1 MQYSITGSNT
11 TMPTRNQSGF
21 NLIELMIVVVII
33 SLLAA
38 ISYPSYTRYV
48 VESRRTDAQAALLRV
63 SGELEKFMAQCN
75 TYIDVV
81 DSGTIGA
88 CSGLGHPD
96 LLSDGRYYTLSVVP
110 DPDTTN
116 SISTSYLIIAAPVAG
131 TSQARDGAFRL
142 SSLGV
147 KSWDKS
153 NDGTFAATENTW
165 SK

>member
-1 MQYSITGSNT
+1 MTRLSP
-11 TMPTRNQSGF
+11 TMPATRQRGF
-21 NLIELMIVVVII
+21 NLIELMIVVVIMG
-33 SLLAA
+33 LLAA

-48 VESRRTDAQAALLRV
+48 VESRRTDAQVALLRV
-63 SGELEKFMAQCN
+63 SGELEKFMSQCN
-75 TYIDVV
+75 TYIDAI

-96 LLSDGRYYTLSVVP
+96 LLSDGRYYTVSVVP

-116 SISTSYLIIAAPVAG
+116 SITTSYLIIATPVAG
-131 TSQARDGAFRL
+131 TSQARDGTFRL

-147 KSWDKS
+147 KSWDKN
-153 NDGTFAATENTW
+153 NDGAFAATENTW